1 MRAMTPPK
9 IAIAYYGL
17 KANAVLAF
25 WLAYIMT
32 RPLGASI
39 GDFMSQ
45 HSHKYGGLG
54 LGTTGTSYIFLGCI
68 LALVVWLTVTGRDQT
83 SRNREAPAPGRA

>member
-1 MRAMTPPK
+1 MLT
-9 IAIAYYGL
+9 
-17 KANAVLAF
+17 F

-45 HSHKYGGLG
+45 HSKKYGGLG
-54 LGTTGTSYIFLGCI
+54 LGTTGHELH
-68 LALVVWLTVTGRDQT
+68 L
-83 SRNREAPAPGRA
+83 PGLHPRVS